1 MSIQNAD
8 REVVPTAIAWAS
20 YPYAEHVVVVT
31 GGGSGIGRAVAV
43 AFLEQG
49 ATVCVLGRSDA
60 TLRETVA
67 GWGDRASA
75 WVVDVTQRDEVDRV
89 VANIVA
95 RHGRID
101 VVVNNAGL
109 SEPTVIDDFD
119 HSAWDRMRA
128 VNLDALIHVARATVP
143 HLERSGGNLIAMSS
157 VAGLGGDWGQFAYNA
172 TKGGVNTL
180 VQSLALD
187 LGRRG
192 IRVNAIAPA
201 FTATQQTKSR
211 LDDPTFRGALMDR
224 IALDRVGEP
233 EDIARV
239 ALFLASP
246 DAAYMT
252 GVIVP
257 VDGGTTASVGT
268 PRPPA

>member
-1 MSIQNAD
+1 MS
-8 REVVPTAIAWAS
+8 IAWAS
-20 YPYAEHVVVVT
+20 YPYHGAVVVVT
-31 GGGSGIGRAVAV
+31 GGGSGIGRAIAT

-49 ATVCVLGRSDA
+49 ATVVVLGRSED
-60 TLRETVA
+60 TLRDTIA
-67 GWGDRASA
+67 GYPDRASA
-75 WVVDVTQRDEVDRV
+75 IVVDVTVQAEVD
-89 VANIVA
+89 ASIAAIVEQ
-95 RHGRID
+95 HGRID
-101 VVVNNAGL
+101 VVINNAGL

-119 HSAWDRMRA
+119 HAAWNRMRA
-128 VNLDALIHVARATVP
+128 VNLDALIHVARATVA
-143 HLERSGGNLIAMSS
+143 HLEASGGNLVAISS

-201 FTATQQTKSR
+201 FTATQQTRAR
-211 LDDPTFRGALMDR
+211 LDDPEFHRILMDR

-239 ALFLASP
+239 ALFLAGR
-246 DAAYMT
+246 DAAYIT
-252 GVIVP
+252 GAIIP

-268 PRPPA
+268 PRPPS

>member
-1 MSIQNAD
+1 M
-8 REVVPTAIAWAS
+8 AIAWAS

-187 LGRRG
+187 LDLGRRG
-192 IRVNAIAPA
+192 IRVNA
-201 FTATQQTKSR
+201 
-211 LDDPTFRGALMDR
+211 

>member
-1 MSIQNAD
+1 MRDTAESTSSSTTRDSANPRSSTTSTTRRGTGCARSIS
-8 REVVPTAIAWAS
+8 T
-20 YPYAEHVVVVT
+20 
-31 GGGSGIGRAVAV
+31 
-43 AFLEQG
+43 
-49 ATVCVLGRSDA
+49 RS
-60 TLRETVA
+60 
-67 GWGDRASA
+67 S
-75 WVVDVTQRDEVDRV
+75 
-89 VANIVA
+89 I
-95 RHGRID
+95 
-101 VVVNNAGL
+101 
-109 SEPTVIDDFD
+109 
-119 HSAWDRMRA
+119 
-128 VNLDALIHVARATVP
+128 ARATVP

-224 IALDRVGEP
+224 VALDRVGEP

>member
-8 REVVPTAIAWAS
+8 REVVPMAIAWAS

-95 RHGRID
+95 RQGRID

-109 SEPTVIDDFD
+109 SEHGHRRLRPLGVGPDAGGESRRAHPRRTSHGSPPRTIGRQLDRDVVGRRPGRRLGPVRVQRDEGWREHLGAEPRSGSGTTWDQGERHRPPRSRRPNRRSPASTTP
-119 HSAWDRMRA
+119 HSAA
-128 VNLDALIHVARATVP
+128 H
-143 HLERSGGNLIAMSS
+143 
-157 VAGLGGDWGQFAYNA
+157 
-172 TKGGVNTL
+172 
-180 VQSLALD
+180 
-187 LGRRG
+187 
-192 IRVNAIAPA
+192 
-201 FTATQQTKSR
+201 
-211 LDDPTFRGALMDR
+211 
-224 IALDRVGEP
+224 
-233 EDIARV
+233 
-239 ALFLASP
+239 
-246 DAAYMT
+246 
-252 GVIVP
+252 
-257 VDGGTTASVGT
+257 
-268 PRPPA
+268 